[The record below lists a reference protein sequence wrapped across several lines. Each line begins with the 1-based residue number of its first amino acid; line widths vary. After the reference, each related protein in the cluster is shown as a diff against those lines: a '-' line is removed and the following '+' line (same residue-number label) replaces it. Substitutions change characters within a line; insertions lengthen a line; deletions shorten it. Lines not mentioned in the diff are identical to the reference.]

1 MQTAQ
6 QQWTPSA
13 YSLFLQ
19 GKDTSEIAKA
29 LRISEAR
36 ALKALSVE
44 RSRSKELPLPYEA
57 RP

>member
-44 RSRSKELPLPYEA
+44 RSRSKELPQPYGA